1 MACPSCTTERLTAAR
16 QEGPVNDL
24 DDGTQSAGLM
34 RVGRAHSAAGALDM
48 FGHVGRRRGR
58 PPDVGRTT

>member
-1 MACPSCTTERLTAAR
+1 MACPSCIAEWLSAAR
-16 QEGPVNDL
+16 QEGPVDDL
-24 DDGTQSAGLM
+24 DDGTPSAGLV